1 MLFQV
6 VVVLCILA
14 SLNVQLLV
22 CVCVCFLNIL
32 CKIAVEFGLNDIG

>member
-1 MLFQV
+1 MFFQI

-14 SLNVQLLV
+14 SLNVQVL
-22 CVCVCFLNIL
+22 VCVCFLNIL